1 MNRRF
6 AAVGAAGAVL
16 TLSLSGCLG
25 DSGTSGAASG
35 GAGAGNAIKLTA
47 AEALAKTSEKTGQV
61 DSFKANLS
69 MDSAG
74 GVGNLKAT
82 GTMLYRAKPSV
93 AFSMVFNQM
102 NVAGRSMG
110 GMQEVLIDKTI
121 YMKIPMLSQLS
132 GGKPWVKVS
141 LTDLGQ
147 KTGMNFDELLQQAQ
161 QMNPVQTTKMMT
173 ASKDA
178 REVGKETIDGVAT
191 THYTGTYD
199 VTQAVTK
206 LDPQQREA
214 FQKAAKDS
222 GMNTMAFDLWVDGQ
236 QLPRKMMMKTAPG
249 AKTPLAIT
257 VVYRDF
263 GQPVTISA
271 PPAGEV
277 TDFSQV
283 MKGMNGR
290 VPTGG

>member
-25 DSGTSGAASG
+25 DSGTSGGASG
-35 GAGAGNAIKLTA
+35 GAGAGAVRLTA
-47 AEALAKTSEKTGQV
+47 AEALAKTSEKTDQV

-74 GVGNLKAT
+74 GVGNLKAS

-110 GMQEVLIDKTI
+110 GMQEVLVDKTI
-121 YMKIPMLSQLS
+121 YMKIPMLSQMS
-132 GGKPWVKVS
+132 GGKPWIRVS
-141 LTDLGQ
+141 LADLGQ

-222 GMNTMAFDLWVDGQ
+222 GMSTMAFDVWVDGQ
-236 QLPRKMMMKTAPG
+236 QLPRKMMLKTAPG

-257 VVYRDF
+257 VTYRDF
-263 GQPVTISA
+263 GQPVSISA

-277 TDFSQV
+277 TDLSQV
-283 MKGMNGR
+283 MKGR
-290 VPTGG
+290 VPTAG